1 MAHPGRGVKPNH
13 SADEVPA
20 SRTRAIF
27 MDSPGPIAEIAGSTR
42 SHGIAAIGMLRAG
55 DNAPSMRIFQQV
67 NGPIASRTGAP
78 GNRPGNRLRVE
89 GMQLAAEAGA
99 ALFPDFVVEPRSA
112 DAAVPL
118 ARLGEGLLRAP
129 PHAGAAA
136 GLSVVALSVS
146 GPPSP
151 ADRLDPARL
160 LAERGWETPELIG
173 RAQAAR
179 RALLAA
185 RIGGAWWG
193 DELPAGD
200 GDALVVLAEPMVSG
214 NAGATSEAVL
224 VAMLD
229 AALGKYPPER
239 VMVLAPGRAQP
250 RLAAALSA
258 AAARGARILSSVIAP
273 LPAVERATEV
283 YSSGGETGLLALLAG
298 RPVRAFAASF
308 YTGWGLTADA
318 AGIPQHDFSRTLD
331 EVFAAHSLVAARY
344 RDPFRNVPAS
354 VEETLVLLAE
364 WRRIDIANL
373 RVAACAG
380 MSFWKRQRVADFLRS
395 TAGTPVFRRSAAA
408 AVAAARR
415 ASATEPR
422 AIAVWASRMPPSLPQ
437 LAAREGVPLIR
448 VEDGFVRSV
457 GLGADFLPPASLVFD
472 TGGMYYDPR
481 SPSDLDRLLD
491 ETQFD
496 AALIERARRLIVQLV
511 GRGVTKYN
519 LGGATP
525 GWDIP
530 PGARRILVPGQ
541 VEDDLSVLYGGGEI
555 RTNLDLLA
563 GVRDAN
569 PDAFILYKPHPDVA
583 AGHRKGAV
591 PEALARC
598 FANDIVQE
606 VSTAALLAGID
617 EVHTMTSLAG
627 FEALLRGRQVTVYGR
642 PFYAGWGLTA
652 DRIAMDRGRRLTL
665 EELVAG
671 ALVLYPRYL
680 DPVTRLPCG
689 PEIIIERL
697 DQPDAWR
704 AGPLVM
710 ARRLQG
716 RLARRWSEMR
726 APAPPAG
733 LAGQRPRR

>member
-1 MAHPGRGVKPNH
+1 LARPGRGVKPNH
-13 SADEVPA
+13 GADEVPT

-27 MDSPGPIAEIAGSTR
+27 MDSPGPIAEIAGSTC

-55 DNAPSMRIFQQV
+55 DNAPPMRIFQQV
-67 NGPIASRTGAP
+67 NRPIASRTGAP
-78 GNRPGNRLRVE
+78 GNRPGGRLRVG
-89 GMQLAAEAGA
+89 GMQLAPEAGA
-99 ALFPDFVVEPRSA
+99 ALFPDFAVEPRSA

-129 PHAGAAA
+129 PHAGMAA

-229 AALGKYPPER
+229 AALGKYPAER
-239 VMVLAPGRAQP
+239 VVVLAPRRAQP
-250 RLAAALSA
+250 RLGAALAA

-283 YSSGGETGLLALLAG
+283 YSSGGEIGLLALLAG
-298 RPVRAFAASF
+298 RPVRAFRASF

-318 AGIPQHDFSRTLD
+318 PGIPQHDFSRTLD
-331 EVFAAHSLVAARY
+331 EVFAAHSLVVARY

-354 VEETLVLLAE
+354 LEETLALLAE
-364 WRRIDIANL
+364 WRRIDIANR
-373 RVAACAG
+373 RVAVCAG

-395 TAGTPVFRRSAAA
+395 TAGTPVFRRSAAG

-422 AIAVWASRMPPSLPQ
+422 AIAVWASRMPPGLPE
-437 LAAREGVPLIR
+437 LGAHEGVPLIR

-481 SPSDLDRLLD
+481 SPSDLDRLLA
-491 ETQFD
+491 EAQFD

-519 LGGATP
+519 LGGAAP
-525 GWDIP
+525 VWDIP

-563 GVRDAN
+563 CVRDAN
-569 PDAFILYKPHPDVA
+569 PAAFILYKPHPDVA

-591 PEALARC
+591 PEALARR
-598 FANDIVQE
+598 FANDIVQK
-606 VSTAALLAGID
+606 VSTVALLAGID

-652 DRIAMDRGRRLTL
+652 DRMAMDRSRRLTL

-671 ALVLYPRYL
+671 AMILYPRYL

-704 AGPLVM
+704 AGPLVV

-716 RLARRWSEMR
+716 RLARRWSDIR
-726 APAPPAG
+726 AAAPPAG

>member
-1 MAHPGRGVKPNH
+1 
-13 SADEVPA
+13 
-20 SRTRAIF
+20 
-27 MDSPGPIAEIAGSTR
+27 
-42 SHGIAAIGMLRAG
+42 
-55 DNAPSMRIFQQV
+55 MRILQQV
-67 NGPIASRTGAP
+67 NRPIASRTGAP
-78 GNRPGNRLRVE
+78 GNRPGARLRVG
-89 GMQLAAEAGA
+89 GMQLASEAGA
-99 ALFPDFVVEPRSA
+99 ALFPDFAVEPRS
-112 DAAVPL
+112 DDVAVPL

-129 PHAGAAA
+129 RYAGATACLNA
-136 GLSVVALSVS
+136 VALSVS
-146 GPPSP
+146 GSPSP

-160 LAERGWETPELIG
+160 LAGPGWETPELIR

-200 GDALVVLAEPMVSG
+200 GYVLVALAEPIVSG
-214 NAGATSEAVL
+214 NAGAPSEAVL

-229 AALGKYPPER
+229 AALAEYPPER
-239 VMVLAPGRAQP
+239 VVVLASDRVRP
-250 RLAAALSA
+250 RLGTALAA
-258 AAARGARILSSVIAP
+258 AAARGACIVSSEIAP
-273 LPAVERATEV
+273 LPAVDGAAEV
-283 YSSGGETGLLALLAG
+283 YSAGGEIGFLALLAD
-298 RPVRAFAASF
+298 RAVKAFAASF
-308 YTGWGLTADA
+308 YTGWGLTADV
-318 AGIPQHDFSRTLD
+318 AGIPRHAFSRTLD

-344 RDPFRNVPAS
+344 RNPFRDAPAS
-354 VEETLVLLAE
+354 FEDTLALLAE
-364 WRRIDIANL
+364 WRRIDIANR
-373 RVAACAG
+373 RVAVCAG
-380 MSFWKRQRVADFLRS
+380 ISFWKRQRVADFLRS

-415 ASATEPR
+415 ASAAEPR
-422 AIAVWASRMPPSLPQ
+422 AIAVWASRIPPGLPG

-472 TGGMYYDPR
+472 SGGMYYDPR
-481 SPSDLDRLLD
+481 SRSDLDRLLG

-496 AALIERARRLIVQLV
+496 AAQIERARRLIAQLV

-519 LGGATP
+519 LGGAAP
-525 GWDIP
+525 VWDMP

-563 GVRDAN
+563 CVRDAN
-569 PDAFILYKPHPDVA
+569 PDAFVLYKPHPDVI

-591 PEALARC
+591 PEALARR
-598 FANDIVQE
+598 FASAIVQN
-606 VSTAALLAGID
+606 VSTAAFLAGID

-642 PFYAGWGLTA
+642 PFYAGWGLTT
-652 DRIAMDRGRRLTL
+652 DRMAIERGRRLTL

-671 ALVLYPRYL
+671 ALILYPRYL

-726 APAPPAG
+726 AAAPPAG
-733 LAGQRPRR
+733 LAGEPPRR